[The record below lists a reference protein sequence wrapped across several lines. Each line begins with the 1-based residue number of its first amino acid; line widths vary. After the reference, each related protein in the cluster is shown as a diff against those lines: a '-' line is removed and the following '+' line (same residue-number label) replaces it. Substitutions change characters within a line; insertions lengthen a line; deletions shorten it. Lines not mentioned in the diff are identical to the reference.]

1 MGQHLVLALAT
12 VGGMRSLFTYGLGA
26 TLPSSP
32 IFLTVLNAGSI
43 FS

>member
-1 MGQHLVLALAT
+1 MAQHLVLALAT

-32 IFLTVLNAGSI
+32 ALTVLNAGSI
-43 FS
+43 LS